1 MNTPKSFFSHFFLDL
16 QDFLNKNLP
25 DIKWID
31 IDNGQIDSVIR
42 PPLSYPAILI
52 DFSAG
57 DVDELGAG
65 SYRMDVVVHLYLI
78 TDNFAVSYHKA
89 PLNFMLFF
97 IPKYCCIFATYKY

>member
-16 QDFLNKNLP
+16 QDFLNKNLT

-31 IDNGQIDSVIR
+31 VDNGQIDSVIR

-52 DFSAG
+52 DFSAN
-57 DVDELGAG
+57 DVDELGVG

-78 TDNFAVSYHKA
+78 TDNFAASYHKA

-97 IPKYCCIFATYKY
+97 IPNYCCIFATYKY